1 MISSHSKSHFKVL
14 PLETEVRELY
24 DEHAQSMFVRVA
36 TRMLEMVETLRESI
50 TKDEILP
57 AVSLVV
63 TVGFIML
70 GGSVIVFIG
79 FAGKFFTGIHFRF
92 SVNCF

>member
-1 MISSHSKSHFKVL
+1 M
-14 PLETEVRELY
+14 ETEIRELF
-24 DEHAQSMFVRVA
+24 DEHAQSAFVRIA

-70 GGSVIVFIG
+70 GG
-79 FAGKFFTGIHFRF
+79 
-92 SVNCF
+92 